1 MVAERG
7 VDFFIS
13 LISFIERGSRA
24 KFLTFTITLSPFPF
38 FEDVAAFDY
47 YAKRSRLVDKIP
59 EARPRADS
67 NTLERLSARFIYRLD
82 QKKKK
87 KRKEKRREKKSG
99 TKREY
104 NTSD

>member
-67 NTLERLSARFIYRLD
+67 NTSERLSARFIYQL
-82 QKKKK
+82 KKKK

>member
-13 LISFIERGSRA
+13 LISFIERRSRA
-24 KFLTFTITLSPFPF
+24 KFLTFTITFSPFPF

-67 NTLERLSARFIYRLD
+67 NTSKRLSARFIYRLD
-82 QKKKK
+82 QKKKEK
-87 KRKEKRREKKSG
+87 KEREEKRKEKR
-99 TKREY
+99 
-104 NTSD
+104 N

>member
-13 LISFIERGSRA
+13 LISFIERRSRA

-67 NTLERLSARFIYRLD
+67 NTSERLSARFIFIASI
-82 QKKKK
+82 KKKEK
-87 KRKEKRREKKSG
+87 KEREEKRKEKR
-99 TKREY
+99 
-104 NTSD
+104 N

>member
-13 LISFIERGSRA
+13 LISFIERRSRA

-67 NTLERLSARFIYRLD
+67 NTSKRLSARFIYRLD
-82 QKKKK
+82 QKKEKK
-87 KRKEKRREKKSG
+87 EREEKRKEKR
-99 TKREY
+99 
-104 NTSD
+104 N